1 MAITAPEHSL
11 DERLARAAVSM
22 GLKEQT
28 AHEDAAD
35 RLIAMADGN
44 RTAVVRALGRVAGG
58 GHAARLLRL
67 ALARGSWAW

>member
-1 MAITAPEHSL
+1 MAITAPEHPL
-11 DERLARAAVSM
+11 DERLARAAISL
-22 GLKEQT
+22 GLESVVP
-28 AHEDAAD
+28 AEDAAD
-35 RLIAMADGN
+35 RLVALAGGN